1 MDGWMRDEE
10 ELDSTSPSGSHW
22 PSILTLTIDIR
33 STEEDIVMET
43 QEVEVAAEATKGQMS
58 VEEALQEVLRRALVH
73 DGLARGLKQA
83 VKALDR

>member
-1 MDGWMRDEE
+1 MTEHDWHYDLLFVHYSMSAEE
-10 ELDSTSPSGSHW
+10 EV
-22 PSILTLTIDIR
+22 
-33 STEEDIVMET
+33 VMET
-43 QEVEVAAEATKGQMS
+43 QEVEVAAEATRGQMS